1 MGPGAVGTCGATC
14 MVAPKLER
22 LKAAD
27 VCQIAQVQ
35 PYVLRTW
42 EAEFPD
48 LGQQTAAGPR
58 IYGRADVERVLR
70 IRELVYVEG
79 LTLAGARR
87 RLEESGPSETLDAGR
102 GLRAASTSRRGRGIR
117 SVRQGLQGVLELL
130 EPADRRRGVRAGGAA
145 APRDHGA
152 RVEGRA
158 TRQSGTDGVTVARQ
172 TGCSAA
178 WLARLLGVQE
188 VPGSNPGIPTTFSVP
203 PARRGAPPAT
213 AISSV

>member
-1 MGPGAVGTCGATC
+1 MA
-14 MVAPKLER
+14 APKLER

-48 LGQQTAAGPR
+48 LGQATAGGPR

-87 RLEESGPSETLDAGR
+87 RLEESADDTP
-102 GLRAASTSRRGRGIR
+102 ASSIEDYSLVDEQTRTRLR
-117 SVRQGLQGVLELL
+117 SVRQGLQGVLALL
-130 EPADRRRGVRAGGAA
+130 ERPLGGASFELVA
-145 APRDHGA
+145 ATPDL
-152 RVEGRA
+152 
-158 TRQSGTDGVTVARQ
+158 TVPA
-172 TGCSAA
+172 
-178 WLARLLGVQE
+178 
-188 VPGSNPGIPTTFSVP
+188 PK
-203 PARRGAPPAT
+203 ARRARR
-213 AISSV
+213 

>member
-1 MGPGAVGTCGATC
+1 

-87 RLEESGPSETLDAGR
+87 RLEEVGAERKPRRRPTTSCW
-102 GLRAASTSRRGRGIR
+102 STSRRGRGF
-117 SVRQGLQGVLELL
+117 GACG
-130 EPADRRRGVRAGGAA
+130 RGCRA
-145 APRDHGA
+145 
-152 RVEGRA
+152 
-158 TRQSGTDGVTVARQ
+158 
-172 TGCSAA
+172 CS
-178 WLARLLGVQE
+178 
-188 VPGSNPGIPTTFSVP
+188 TC
-203 PARRGAPPAT
+203 
-213 AISSV
+213 

>member
-1 MGPGAVGTCGATC
+1 

-87 RLEESGPSETLDAGR
+87 RLEESAPSESST
-102 GLRAASTSRRGRGIR
+102 AAEDFVLVDEHTRTRIR
-117 SVRQGLQGVLELL
+117 SVRKGLQGVLELL
-130 EPADRRRGVRAGGAA
+130 SRPVGSAAFELVPAATETPVRASKS
-145 APRDHGA
+145 A
-152 RVEGRA
+152 RKAKR
-158 TRQSGTDGVTVARQ
+158 
-172 TGCSAA
+172 
-178 WLARLLGVQE
+178 
-188 VPGSNPGIPTTFSVP
+188 
-203 PARRGAPPAT
+203 T
-213 AISSV
+213 A

>member
-1 MGPGAVGTCGATC
+1 

-48 LGQQTAAGPR
+48 LGQPTASGPR

-70 IRELVYVEG
+70 IRELVYGEG

-87 RLEESGPSETLDAGR
+87 RLEEMEPDT
-102 GLRAASTSRRGRGIR
+102 STSDVDDIIVVDQATRVRIR
-117 SVRQGLQGVLELL
+117 NVRQGLQGVLDLLNRVNASAGFEL
-130 EPADRRRGVRAGGAA
+130 VAA
-145 APRDHGA
+145 AP
-152 RVEGRA
+152 
-158 TRQSGTDGVTVARQ
+158 
-172 TGCSAA
+172 
-178 WLARLLGVQE
+178 
-188 VPGSNPGIPTTFSVP
+188 VPGVRQAKSGRKAKGS
-203 PARRGAPPAT
+203 A
-213 AISSV
+213 

>member
-1 MGPGAVGTCGATC
+1 

-48 LGQQTAAGPR
+48 LGQPTNGGPR

-87 RLEESGPSETLDAGR
+87 RLEESVPDPAVSAVGDFVMVDAQTR
-102 GLRAASTSRRGRGIR
+102 TRIQN
-117 SVRQGLQGVLELL
+117 VRQGLQSVLELL
-130 EPADRRRGVRAGGAA
+130 SRPSAAPFELVAA
-145 APRDHGA
+145 APPETPGRASKGA
-152 RVEGRA
+152 RKGKR
-158 TRQSGTDGVTVARQ
+158 
-172 TGCSAA
+172 
-178 WLARLLGVQE
+178 
-188 VPGSNPGIPTTFSVP
+188 
-203 PARRGAPPAT
+203 T
-213 AISSV
+213 A

>member
-1 MGPGAVGTCGATC
+1 MA
-14 MVAPKLER
+14 APKLER

-87 RLEESGPSETLDAGR
+87 RLEESEPDPTT
-102 GLRAASTSRRGRGIR
+102 TSAEDFVMVDEQTRTRIK
-117 SVRQGLQGVLELL
+117 SVRQGLRGVLELL
-130 EPADRRRGVRAGGAA
+130 SRPVGAAPFELIAAA
-145 APRDHGA
+145 APEVAGRSAKSA
-152 RVEGRA
+152 RKKR
-158 TRQSGTDGVTVARQ
+158 
-172 TGCSAA
+172 SA
-178 WLARLLGVQE
+178 
-188 VPGSNPGIPTTFSVP
+188 
-203 PARRGAPPAT
+203 
-213 AISSV
+213 

>member
-1 MGPGAVGTCGATC
+1 

-48 LGQQTAAGPR
+48 LGQPTAAGPR

-87 RLEESGPSETLDAGR
+87 RLEESAAGR
-102 GLRAASTSRRGRGIR
+102 ASTTAAEDFVVVDEQTRTRIR

-130 EPADRRRGVRAGGAA
+130 NRPVGSARRSSWWPRPPPRPAVRA
-145 APRDHGA
+145 RRA
-152 RVEGRA
+152 RGR
-158 TRQSGTDGVTVARQ
+158 RSV
-172 TGCSAA
+172 SA
-178 WLARLLGVQE
+178 
-188 VPGSNPGIPTTFSVP
+188 
-203 PARRGAPPAT
+203 
-213 AISSV
+213 

>member
-1 MGPGAVGTCGATC
+1 

-48 LGQQTAAGPR
+48 LGQQTANGPR

-87 RLEESGPSETLDAGR
+87 RLEESAPDA
-102 GLRAASTSRRGRGIR
+102 AASKVDDYVMVDPQTRTRIQN
-117 SVRQGLQGVLELL
+117 VRQGLKSVLDLLSRPSAASFELV
-130 EPADRRRGVRAGGAA
+130 AAA
-145 APRDHGA
+145 APETPVRAAKGA
-152 RVEGRA
+152 RKGKR
-158 TRQSGTDGVTVARQ
+158 
-172 TGCSAA
+172 
-178 WLARLLGVQE
+178 
-188 VPGSNPGIPTTFSVP
+188 
-203 PARRGAPPAT
+203 T
-213 AISSV
+213 A

>member
-1 MGPGAVGTCGATC
+1 

-48 LGQQTAAGPR
+48 LGQQTAGGPR

-87 RLEESGPSETLDAGR
+87 RLEESAPDA
-102 GLRAASTSRRGRGIR
+102 AASTVDDYVMVDPQTRTRIQN
-117 SVRQGLQGVLELL
+117 VRQGLKSVLDLLSRPSAASFELV
-130 EPADRRRGVRAGGAA
+130 AAA
-145 APRDHGA
+145 APETPVRAAKGA
-152 RVEGRA
+152 RKGKR
-158 TRQSGTDGVTVARQ
+158 
-172 TGCSAA
+172 
-178 WLARLLGVQE
+178 
-188 VPGSNPGIPTTFSVP
+188 
-203 PARRGAPPAT
+203 T
-213 AISSV
+213 A

>member
-1 MGPGAVGTCGATC
+1 

-48 LGQQTAAGPR
+48 LGQQTAGGPR

-87 RLEESGPSETLDAGR
+87 RLEESAPDA
-102 GLRAASTSRRGRGIR
+102 AASTVDDYVMVDAQTRTKIQNL
-117 SVRQGLQGVLELL
+117 RQGLKSVFEMLSRPSAAPFELV
-130 EPADRRRGVRAGGAA
+130 AAA
-145 APRDHGA
+145 AP
-152 RVEGRA
+152 E
-158 TRQSGTDGVTVARQ
+158 
-172 TGCSAA
+172 
-178 WLARLLGVQE
+178 
-188 VPGSNPGIPTTFSVP
+188 P
-203 PARRGAPPAT
+203 PARAAKGARKAKRT
-213 AISSV
+213 A

>member
-1 MGPGAVGTCGATC
+1 

-48 LGQQTAAGPR
+48 LGQQSAGGPR

-87 RLEESGPSETLDAGR
+87 RLEESAPDA
-102 GLRAASTSRRGRGIR
+102 AASSVDDFVMVDAQTRTKIQN
-117 SVRQGLQGVLELL
+117 VRQGLKSVLEMLSRPSSAPFEL
-130 EPADRRRGVRAGGAA
+130 IAAA
-145 APRDHGA
+145 APEAAGRAPKGA
-152 RVEGRA
+152 RKSKR
-158 TRQSGTDGVTVARQ
+158 
-172 TGCSAA
+172 
-178 WLARLLGVQE
+178 
-188 VPGSNPGIPTTFSVP
+188 TT
-203 PARRGAPPAT
+203 
-213 AISSV
+213 

>member
-1 MGPGAVGTCGATC
+1 

-87 RLEESGPSETLDAGR
+87 RLEESAPSESST
-102 GLRAASTSRRGRGIR
+102 AAEDFVLVDEQTRTRIR

-130 EPADRRRGVRAGGAA
+130 SRPVGTAAFELVPAAPETPVRASKS
-145 APRDHGA
+145 A
-152 RVEGRA
+152 RKAKR
-158 TRQSGTDGVTVARQ
+158 
-172 TGCSAA
+172 
-178 WLARLLGVQE
+178 
-188 VPGSNPGIPTTFSVP
+188 
-203 PARRGAPPAT
+203 T
-213 AISSV
+213 A